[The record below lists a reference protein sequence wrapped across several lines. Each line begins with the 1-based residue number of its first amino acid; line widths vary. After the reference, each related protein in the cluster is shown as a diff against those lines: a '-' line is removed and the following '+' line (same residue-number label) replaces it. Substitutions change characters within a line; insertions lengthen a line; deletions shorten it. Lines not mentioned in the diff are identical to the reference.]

1 MRHAIGNKGWI
12 VAVVFAS
19 FILGAFTSE
28 EILNAITKQ
37 DVKGASNI
45 MGIEM
50 NNTEIDSLLPD
61 LKDFRDAY
69 VKNRAAK
76 LDNSVAPALVFDPI
90 PETYIKKLGR
100 RSGVALKNPGK
111 VEVPENKDL
120 LAWYSV
126 QQLASL
132 IKEKKISSVDLT
144 KFFIARLKK
153 YDPKLKCVITIT
165 EELALE
171 QAKKADAEI
180 AKGNYKG
187 TLHGIPYGIKD
198 LFATKK
204 YKTTWGA
211 EPYKDQVLDYNATV
225 VEKLNEAGAVMV
237 AKLTLGALAMGD
249 KWYGGMT
256 RNPWDMSTGSS
267 GSSAGSA
274 SAVAAGLVPFA
285 IGTETLG
292 SIVSPSTV
300 CGTAGLRPTFG
311 RVSRH
316 GAMALSWSMDKIGPI
331 CKTAEETAI
340 VLDVIKGND
349 DKDPSTY
356 DAPFYYRPNI
366 HNAIKVG
373 YVKTDFEKDYP
384 FKKQDSLT
392 LVTLKQ
398 MGIELVPI
406 ELPNFPDISPIL
418 LAEAAAAFDD
428 LTLSNQ
434 DDKLTQQG
442 KNAWPNIF
450 RGARFIPAV
459 EYIQANR
466 LRTQLI
472 KDMEKV
478 FEKVDAYVHPSWASQ
493 SLRITNYT
501 GHPCVVVPNG
511 FQTNGRPTSI
521 SFTGKWFKEGEIIS
535 LAEAYQKRTGF
546 FTKHPK
552 LEEE

>member
-1 MRHAIGNKGWI
+1 MRHASGNKAWI
-12 VAVVFAS
+12 LVVVLAS

-28 EILNAITKQ
+28 DILNAITRQ
-37 DVKGASNI
+37 DVKAASRI
-45 MGIEM
+45 IGIEM
-50 NNTEIDSLLPD
+50 NNPEIDSLLPD
-61 LKDFRDAY
+61 LNEFRDAY
-69 VKNRAAK
+69 IKSRAAK

-90 PETYIKKLGR
+90 PDVYIKKLSGR
-100 RSGVALKNPGK
+100 NAIALKNPGK
-111 VEVPENKDL
+111 VELPKDKDM
-120 LAWYSV
+120 LAWYSL
-126 QQLASL
+126 QELAYL
-132 IKEKKISSVDLT
+132 IREKKISSVELT

-153 YDPKLKCVITIT
+153 YDPMLKCVITIT
-165 EELALE
+165 EDLALE

-225 VEKLNEAGAVMV
+225 VEKLNESGAVMV

-249 KWYGGMT
+249 EWYGGMT

-340 VLDVIKGND
+340 VFNAIRGRD
-349 DKDPSTY
+349 DKDLSTY

-366 HNAIKVG
+366 HNTIKVG
-373 YVKTDFEKDYP
+373 YVKSDFEKDYP
-384 FKKQDSLT
+384 FKKQDSLS
-392 LVTLKQ
+392 LRTLKQ
-398 MGIELVPI
+398 MGIELIPI
-406 ELPNFPDISPIL
+406 ELPNLPDISPIL

-434 DDKLTQQG
+434 DDELKQQA

-472 KDMEKV
+472 ADMEKL

-493 SLRITNYT
+493 SLRITNFT
-501 GHPCVVVPNG
+501 GHPCIVVPNG
-511 FQTNGRPTSI
+511 FQANGHPTSI
-521 SFTGKWFKEGEIIS
+521 SFTGKWLKEGEIIS
-535 LAEAYQKRTGF
+535 LAEAYQKRAGF
-546 FTKHPK
+546 YKKHPTLK
-552 LEEE
+552 K